1 MKKLF
6 TLMMILA
13 VAMSGFAQVKSVSK
27 LDGKNGVQ
35 KMRMANRS
43 EGVETLENVQSQ
55 SLMTRVDFGSG
66 ELDYTTYDWQ
76 TNAAARNWT
85 LVWDDNTVNFA
96 YTQANNESFSDRG
109 TGIGT
114 YDYTNDEWIPLGGRI
129 ESEKTGFGSIARYKE
144 NGIVVAAHTA
154 TECGIYIIEDRDN
167 MTPNSL
173 PVTSRVDNTNEP
185 AWPVVMTSGPNRD
198 IIHMVATGS
207 SDNKLYYFRT
217 RNGGETWE
225 KQNVV
230 LPFLT
235 EEYGS
240 DWGSNVCYFMETTE
254 DNCLALV
261 VNNAWSD
268 CFVMYSYD
276 DGETWERKVFYHH
289 PGINSTFDS
298 WFMYPRWASCQW
310 DSKHNLHV
318 LYEFNGSTGE
328 PASGSYY
335 PGIGGVSYWSEVMP
349 YHGDG
354 TSQSFGCDP
363 TNPMP
368 CVPGEPF
375 IMDSAYI
382 YEDIYASWWLWSDA
396 THEMWSEYVGYL
408 PALTPQGDPEPDPYN
423 VMEFNIDDRTLHG
436 SYNSGC
442 VAFPVLCMVPGS
454 DDMVAVWSAMD
465 ENCTDG
471 NGNFYYH
478 LFASAS
484 ADGGYTWSPMVAL
497 TSDIIF
503 TFAELV
509 YNQAVVLD
517 RTLVVATQADGFAGT
532 FVQGDEDDAT
542 DCYYQGLTY
551 DLDELFPGI
560 GMGTSES
567 HNTKMNIW
575 PNPTNT
581 TLNVNLNHSAEI
593 VVYNMMGQVV
603 ANYNGTIGA
612 NSIDV
617 SNLSSG
623 VYFISAGS
631 DTQKF
636 VVK

>member
-6 TLMMILA
+6 TLVMILA
-13 VAMSGFAQVKSVSK
+13 VATVGFAQVKHVSK
-27 LDGKNGVQ
+27 TEGMKNVQ
-35 KMRMANRS
+35 KMRVAPRTQGM
-43 EGVETLENVQSQ
+43 ETLENVLAEP
-55 SLMTRVDFGSG
+55 LMTRVDFGTG

-76 TNAAARNWT
+76 SNAAARNWT
-85 LVWDDNTVNFA
+85 VNWGDKVNFA
-96 YTQANNESFSDRG
+96 YTMANEESFADRG

-114 YDYTNDEWIPLGGRI
+114 YDAVNDEWIPLTSKI
-129 ESEKTGFGSIARYKE
+129 ENEKTGFGCIARYKE
-144 NGIVVAAHTA
+144 NGLVVAAHTS
-154 TECGIYIIEDRDN
+154 TECGFYIIEDKDN
-167 MTPNSL
+167 LVPGSAECVLRLDPT
-173 PVTSRVDNTNEP
+173 VDP
-185 AWPVVMTSGPNRD
+185 CWPVVQTSGPNRD
-198 IIHMVATGS
+198 IIHIIATGYGDS
-207 SDNKLYYFRT
+207 KLYYFCT
-217 RNGGETWE
+217 KDGGQTWY
-225 KQNVV
+225 KQNEI

-235 EEYGS
+235 DEYGS

-276 DGETWERKVFYHH
+276 DGETWERKVFWHH
-289 PGINSTFDS
+289 PGINTTFDS

-310 DSKHNLHV
+310 DSKGNLHV
-318 LYEFNGSTGE
+318 VYEFNGSTGE

-335 PGIGGVSYWSEVMP
+335 PALGGVGYWSDVMP

-354 TSQSFGCDP
+354 TSQEFGPDP
-363 TNPMP
+363 TNPKP

-375 IMDSAYI
+375 IMDTAYI
-382 YEDIYASWWLWSDA
+382 FEDVYASWWLWSDA
-396 THEMWSEYVGYL
+396 THEMWNEYIGYL
-408 PALTPQGDPEPDPYN
+408 PALLPDGTVEPDPYN
-423 VMEFNIDDRTLHG
+423 ITEFNIDDRSLHG

-454 DDMVAVWSAMD
+454 DDMVAVWSALD

-471 NGNFYYH
+471 AGNFYYH

-484 ADGGYTWSPMVAL
+484 DDGGNTWAPQISL
-497 TSDIIF
+497 TDNIIF
-503 TFAELV
+503 TYAELV
-509 YNQAVVLD
+509 YNQATIID
-517 RTLVVATQADGFAGT
+517 HTLIVATQSDGATGT
-532 FVQGDEDDAT
+532 YVQGDEDDPS
-542 DCYYQGLTY
+542 DCYYQGLTFNI
-551 DLDELFPGI
+551 DELFPDLHLN
-560 GMGTSES
+560 TPETP
-567 HNTKMNIW
+567 NTKMTIW
-575 PNPTNT
+575 PNPASNV
-581 TLNVNLNHSAEI
+581 LNVNLNQGSEI
-593 VVYNMMGQVV
+593 VVYNIMGQVI
-603 ANYNGTIGA
+603 ATYNGTIGG